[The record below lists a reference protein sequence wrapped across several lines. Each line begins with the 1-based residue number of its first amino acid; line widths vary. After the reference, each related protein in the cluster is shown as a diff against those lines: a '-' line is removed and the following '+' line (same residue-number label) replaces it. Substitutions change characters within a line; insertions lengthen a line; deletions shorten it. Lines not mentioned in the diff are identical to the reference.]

1 MTSTPTGP
9 TRERISAGFVLL
21 LGALTAIG
29 PFTIDLYLAA
39 FPRIADE
46 FGTTPA
52 AVQLTITATLAGL
65 AIGQLLIGSLSDALG
80 RRRPLIGGLVLYVLA
95 SAAIIVAPSVQVLA
109 AMRFVQ
115 GLAAAAGMVLSMAIV
130 RDRFSGIQ
138 VGKVLARLMLVVG
151 VAPIVAPVIGSF
163 MLGLGSWRWQF
174 GVLTAFGVVLLG
186 LAVFVLPESLPVDRR
201 RSGGVRPAL
210 RTYGSLLRDRT
221 FMLLTLVSGFFMAAI
236 FTYVSSAT
244 FVFQD
249 QFGLSVGGFAL
260 VFTAGAAALT
270 AGTQINGALIGR
282 FTSAQILRVAVLAG
296 AVVATAMLVTAL
308 LGLGMWPLIVTLVLT
323 LFTAGFVL
331 PSVPTI
337 ALDANPDRAGSASA
351 LLGSF
356 QFGVGAV
363 VAPLTGV
370 FGGVSALSLAAVMFG
385 AVIVATVVFLVVAPA
400 LGRLD
405 SRSASA
411 ETAATVPAA
420 APSTA
425 VPPLAMATD
434 RSR

>member
-1 MTSTPTGP
+1 MTHTPAPP

-39 FPRIADE
+39 FPQIADE
-46 FGTTPA
+46 FGTSPA
-52 AVQLTITATLAGL
+52 RVQFTITATLAGL
-65 AIGQLLIGSLSDALG
+65 AVGQLLIGSLSDVFG
-80 RRRPLIGGLVLYVLA
+80 RRRPLIGGLVLYVIA
-95 SAAIIVAPSVQVLA
+95 SAAIIVAPSVEVLA

-174 GVLTAFGVVLLG
+174 GVLAAFGVVLLG
-186 LAVFVLPESLPVDRR
+186 LAVFVLPESLPAERR
-201 RSGGVRPAL
+201 RTGGVRPAL

-221 FMLLTLVSGFFMAAI
+221 FLLLILLSGFFLAAI

-244 FVFQD
+244 FVFQGE
-249 QFGLSVGGFAL
+249 FGLSVGQFAM

-270 AGTQINGALIGR
+270 VGTQINGALIGR
-282 FTSAQILRVAVLAG
+282 YTSVQILRVAVPAG
-296 AVVATAMLVTAL
+296 AAVAATMLAAAL
-308 LGLGMWPLIVTLVLT
+308 LDLGMWPLIITLVLT

-337 ALDANPDRAGSASA
+337 ALDANQDRAGSASA
-351 LLGSF
+351 LLGSV

-363 VAPLTGV
+363 VAPLSGIA
-370 FGGVSALSLAAVMFG
+370 GAVSALSMAAVIFG
-385 AVIVATVVFLVVAPA
+385 AVAVATVIFLLVSPA
-400 LGRLD
+400 LGRLQP
-405 SRSASA
+405 AA
-411 ETAATVPAA
+411 PTAAAHRPR
-420 APSTA
+420 TA
-425 VPPLAMATD
+425 GPGA
-434 RSR
+434 RG

>member
-1 MTSTPTGP
+1 MSTATPTGG
-9 TRERISAGFVLL
+9 RIAAGFVLM
-21 LGALTAIG
+21 LGALTAVG
-29 PFTIDLYLAA
+29 PLTIDLYLAA
-39 FPRIADE
+39 FPRIAEE
-46 FGTTPA
+46 FGTSA
-52 AVQLTITATLAGL
+52 ATVQLTITTTLAGL
-65 AIGQLLIGSLSDALG
+65 AIGQLLIGALSDALG

-95 SAAIIVAPSVQVLA
+95 SAAIIVTPSVEVLA
-109 AMRFVQ
+109 ALRFVQ
-115 GLAAAAGMVLSMAIV
+115 GLAASAGMVLSMAIV
-130 RDRFSGIQ
+130 RDRFSGIR

-174 GVLTAFGVVLLG
+174 GVLTVFGVLLLG
-186 LAVFVLPESLPVDRR
+186 LAVFALPESLPADRR
-201 RSGGVRPAL
+201 RRGGVGPAL

-244 FVFQD
+244 FVFQE

-282 FTSAQILRVAVLAG
+282 FTPAQILRVAVLA
-296 AVVATAMLVTAL
+296 AALVATAMLVTGIL
-308 LGLGMWPLIVTLVLT
+308 RLGMWPLVVTLVLT

-363 VAPLTGV
+363 VAPLTGL

-385 AVIVATVVFLVVAPA
+385 SVLVASVVFLVVAPA
-400 LGRLD
+400 LGRL
-405 SRSASA
+405 A
-411 ETAATVPAA
+411 ESTGRDTVSLPADPV
-420 APSTA
+420 APLAVGAESTA
-425 VPPLAMATD
+425 
-434 RSR
+434 

>member
-1 MTSTPTGP
+1 MTSTPMP
-9 TRERISAGFVLL
+9 RTRERISAGFVLL

-46 FGTTPA
+46 FGTSPA
-52 AVQLTITATLAGL
+52 RVQLTITATLAGL

-95 SAAIIVAPSVQVLA
+95 SAAIIVAPSVEVLA

-174 GVLTAFGVVLLG
+174 GVLTAFGIVLLG
-186 LAVFVLPESLPVDRR
+186 LAVFVLPESLPVERR

-210 RTYGSLLRDRT
+210 RTYRSLLRDRT

-249 QFGLSVGGFAL
+249 QFGLSVSGFAL

-270 AGTQINGALIGR
+270 AGTQVNGALIGR
-282 FTSAQILRVAVLAG
+282 YTPAQILRVAVLAG
-296 AVVATAMLVTAL
+296 AAVATVMLVTAIL
-308 LGLGMWPLIVTLVLT
+308 ELGMWPLVVTLVLT

-337 ALDANPDRAGSASA
+337 ALNANPDRAGSASA

-363 VAPLTGV
+363 VAPLTGL
-370 FGGVSALSLAAVMFG
+370 FGDVSALSLAVVIFG
-385 AVIVATVVFLVVAPA
+385 AVIAATAVFLVVAPA
-400 LGRLD
+400 LRGLIPP
-405 SRSASA
+405 
-411 ETAATVPAA
+411 TAAPASDARKAPALA
-420 APSTA
+420 AEA
-425 VPPLAMATD
+425 A
-434 RSR
+434 R

>member
-1 MTSTPTGP
+1 MTPPSTPTS
-9 TRERISAGFVLL
+9 RKRISPGFVLL

-52 AVQLTITATLAGL
+52 RVQLTITATLAGL

-80 RRRPLIGGLVLYVLA
+80 RRRPLIAGLVLYVFA
-95 SAAIIVAPSVQVLA
+95 SAAIIVAPTVEVLA

-115 GLAAAAGMVLSMAIV
+115 GLGAAAGMVLSMAVV
-130 RDRFSGIQ
+130 RDRFSGIA

-186 LAVFVLPESLPVDRR
+186 LAAFVLPESLPVELRR
-201 RSGGVRPAL
+201 TGGVRPAL

-221 FMLLTLVSGFFMAAI
+221 FMLLTLVSSFFLAAI

-244 FVFQD
+244 FVFQA
-249 QFGLSVGGFAL
+249 QFGMSVGQFAM

-270 AGTQINGALIGR
+270 AGTQVNGALIGR
-282 FTSAQILRVAVLAG
+282 FTPAQILRVAVLAG
-296 AVVATAMLVTAL
+296 AAVATAMLVTGV
-308 LGLGMWPLIVTLVLT
+308 LGLGMWPLVITLVLT
-323 LFTAGFVL
+323 LFAAGFVL

-356 QFGVGAV
+356 QFGVGAL
-363 VAPLTGV
+363 VAPLTGL
-370 FGGVSALSLAAVMFG
+370 FGEVSALSLAVVMSG
-385 AVIVATVVFLVVAPA
+385 SIIAATAVFLVVAPA
-400 LGRLD
+400 LARPTPATEPEVTGAV
-405 SRSASA
+405 RSAA
-411 ETAATVPAA
+411 LALAAGRA
-420 APSTA
+420 
-425 VPPLAMATD
+425 L
-434 RSR
+434 